1 MAKKIKGIVVE
12 LGGDTSGLT
21 KALSDA
27 DRALSATQKEINEVQ
42 KALKLDPSNAVL
54 LAQKQELLTQA
65 VADTSA
71 KLRALEDNA
80 EKAKRAFEA
89 NGEWER
95 QFAPLKE
102 KIDAAKKS
110 LNDLK
115 EKQQE
120 AEKEFA
126 AGKISAEDYEKINDD
141 VAAAKKALSNLNE
154 EKKKLDEQFKDG
166 HITAEEYR
174 AYQRE
179 VENTRS
185 RLQGLQTELRDT
197 GVTAEQ
203 VHEKL
208 SDFGNRAKE
217 TFGQVV
223 KAAAAITAA
232 LIVVGK
238 QAVETGSQFD
248 ISMSEVAATLG
259 YTWEELTDGS
269 SEAAETMETLRDFAL
284 DLGKSTA
291 FSAKEAS
298 EGLQYMA
305 LAGMDAAES
314 IEMLPKVLDLASA
327 SGMELGR
334 SSDMV
339 TDAMSAL
346 GLSAEETTI
355 MIDQMAKTASRSN
368 TSVEQL
374 GDAIL
379 TIGATGEDVAG
390 GTKEL
395 ATALGL
401 LADNGIKGS
410 EGGTKLRNIILAL
423 EAPTDKAA
431 AALENLGVSAFD
443 ANGEFRPLQDT
454 FNDLDSAL
462 AGLSEQDAAIAKSS
476 IFSKRDLA
484 AVNALLNT
492 TTQRWNE
499 LGDEI
504 EDSTGAAHE
513 MAEVKL
519 DNLAGDVTLFKS
531 ALEGAEITISDRLT
545 PSLRNAVQFGTEA
558 VTKLADGFGEAGL
571 SGAVAAAHKLIRD
584 SFEEQADLIFKAEAA
599 VQGLIAAYV
608 TYKTTMLLSEGIAA
622 LKMVNSLLAEGKTLT
637 EALNAAQMANP
648 YVLIATVAI
657 GAGAAIKQLI
667 DIETDLIDEVDDA
680 YDKLDERQKQA
691 VDNAQKVAETIG
703 KSREAYD
710 KERES
715 IQKQA
720 EGYKGLAEELYK
732 LDSQQVISNQDRAAM
747 QAIVEK
753 LNGSIEGLNIQ
764 LDEETGHLLTQRKAI
779 DDLIDGY
786 ERQALAAAAQ
796 QRMTDLY
803 TQKIDA
809 IHARREALDEVT
821 AAEEKLNK
829 LLEDQVVTQ
838 RALDAAIDDAKMSG
852 IAAEESESVTLW
864 TEKLKEST
872 QAVEDQK
879 DKLGLLRAEYVDM
892 GQAVK
897 DAETDI
903 DETKNL
909 LKEMGDTAE
918 ESADKTADGMDK
930 VEQSADK
937 AAEAVSISF
946 EEMQEKVDT
955 AVSGIEDRIKAYED
969 KLASRTGTLQNW
981 FDINA
986 TVSGDDAKFSTLQE
1000 NLDKQILGMKE
1011 WSESIAKLEKEGI
1024 NENFLD
1030 KLKDAGPQS
1039 QELLNSILS
1048 VSPEQRKEFA
1058 DKWDKA
1064 YQGAADTAK
1073 KQLQKMQDDTE
1084 AEIRTMLDGLSEL
1097 SPEFKAAFGDLA
1109 DFAVDGYIDEI
1120 KRRLPELK
1128 EWGKE
1133 FGKAG
1138 EEGYDEETRTES
1150 PSKEY
1155 AERGKYAVE
1164 GWTEGVE
1171 DELTEAVKTAKKL
1184 ADETLKATEQGSN
1197 TTTIGRRVNGRLVT
1211 DIKTAEQ
1218 AAVQAAAPAA
1228 VAIDY
1233 KQLADAVK
1241 EGLTELADSTFEAVT
1256 QIDSDAIAIKTYRKI
1271 DVLIGGTSTLT
1282 EGGYAT

>member
-42 KALKLDPSNAVL
+42 KALKLDPSNTVL

-126 AGKISAEDYEKINDD
+126 AGRISAEDYEKINDD
-141 VAAAKKALSNLNE
+141 VAAAKKTLSDLNE

-238 QAVETGSQFD
+238 QAVETGSQFGS
-248 ISMSEVAATLG
+248 SMSEVAATLG

-346 GLSAEETTI
+346 GLSAEETTV

-379 TIGATGEDVAG
+379 TIGATGKDVAG

-608 TYKTTMLLSEGIAA
+608 TYKATMLLSEGIAA

-715 IQKQA
+715 IEKQA

-732 LDSQQVISNQDRAAM
+732 LDSQQVISNKDRAAM

-764 LDEETGHLLTQRKAI
+764 LDAETGHLLTQRNAI
-779 DDLIDGY
+779 NDIIEGY
-786 ERQALAAAAQ
+786 EKRAQAAAAE
-796 QRMTDLY
+796 QRLTDLY
-803 TQKIDA
+803 TQQIDA
-809 IHARREALDEVT
+809 ELARKDALGQVEEA
-821 AAEEKLNK
+821 EKRLTTLINEK
-829 LLEDQVVTQ
+829 NIAQ
-838 RALDAAIDDAKMSG
+838 RALNEALDDAKMAG
-852 IAAEESESVTLW
+852 IAADESEAVTELR
-864 TEKLKEST
+864 ERLKDAT
-872 QAVEDQK
+872 AAADDQK
-879 DKLGLLRAEYVDM
+879 DALGMLRTEYVNM
-892 GQAVK
+892 GQAVADVNGDIEATK
-897 DAETDI
+897 DLLAESEDPFKTVADVAI
-903 DETKNL
+903 NSFGGIK
-909 LKEMGDTAE
+909 
-918 ESADKTADGMDK
+918 ESADDAAKA
-930 VEQSADK
+930 VEL
-937 AAEAVSISF
+937 SF
-946 EEMQEKVDT
+946 EEMQEKVDA

-1011 WSESIAKLEKEGI
+1011 WSENIAKLEKEGI

-1058 DKWDKA
+1058 DKWDAA

-1073 KQLQKMQDDTE
+1073 KQLERMQTE
-1084 AEIRTMLDGLSEL
+1084 TETEIRTMLEGLSEL
-1097 SPEFKAAFGDLA
+1097 SPEFKAAFGELA
-1109 DFAVDGYIDEI
+1109 DNSVDGYIAKI
-1120 KRRLPELK
+1120 KERLPEIK

-1133 FGKAG
+1133 LDKSA
-1138 EEGYDEETRTES
+1138 EEGVIEESDQHS
-1150 PSKEY
+1150 PSKKW
-1155 AERGKYAVE
+1155 A
-1164 GWTEGVE
+1164 
-1171 DELTEAVKTAKKL
+1171 KL
-1184 ADETLKATEQGSN
+1184 ADNDIDGYVNQFDDRLTDAVNAGKKMVSETMNAAEGVN

-1218 AAVQAAAPAA
+1218 AAVQTAAPAA
-1228 VAIDY
+1228 AAIDY

-1282 EGGYAT
+1282 EGGFAT